1 MPKIP
6 RNRPVL
12 RPEQRAMA
20 AVWLTLAVIGLV
32 LGSVHLVARCA
43 S

>member
-1 MPKIP
+1 MPRIP
-6 RNRPVL
+6 RTRPVL

-20 AVWLTLAVIGLV
+20 ALWIVLAVIGLV
-32 LGSVHLVARCA
+32 VGAVHLAARCA